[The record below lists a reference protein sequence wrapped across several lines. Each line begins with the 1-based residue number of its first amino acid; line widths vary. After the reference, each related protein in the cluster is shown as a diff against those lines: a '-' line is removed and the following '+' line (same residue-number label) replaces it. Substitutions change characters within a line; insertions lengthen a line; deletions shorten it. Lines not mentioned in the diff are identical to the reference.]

1 MYIVSRGIGEF
12 ASDFIRCEDCGEVNA
27 RMLGNNEAVRLSC

>member
-1 MYIVSRGIGEF
+1 VYIVSRGIGGS

-27 RMLGNNEAVRLSC
+27 RILGNN